1 MNGVPLEHVFSS
13 ATVYTIP
20 GVVIKIRMIKSLF
33 PDFVYC
39 MSLHIIGNAWY
50 DPMEDSRHYS
60 NDCFEKRNVALPTCI
75 FTHET
80 EYD

>member
-33 PDFVYC
+33 PD
-39 MSLHIIGNAWY
+39 S
-50 DPMEDSRHYS
+50 
-60 NDCFEKRNVALPTCI
+60 
-75 FTHET
+75 
-80 EYD
+80 